1 MAYRISAK
9 TLILIGKKIRKTRES
24 QRRDQVEVAEE
35 AGIDTSYY
43 ARIERGEANPSLEV
57 IYGVIKA
64 LHTKSSDILPF

>member
-9 TLILIGKKIRKTRES
+9 TLIIIGKKIRKIRE
-24 QRRDQVEVAEE
+24 QQKRDQVEVAEE

-57 IYGVIKA
+57 IYAVIKA
-64 LHTKSSDILPF
+64 LHTKSSEILPF